1 MRQHDAIDDCALSV
15 REVRAGDTR
24 LIAYV
29 VWKNSPISL
38 SELREHL
45 RQQLPPYMVPQHL
58 EALGELPRTLNNK
71 LDRKALESLPLSES
85 SSLGKEEVRA
95 ATTATELKLLSI
107 WQEVI
112 NKPISN
118 INENFFDLGGHS
130 LLIAQIIHRVEMDM
144 SVQLKFSDLYEFA
157 DIESLAKK
165 IDQSQ
170 HTEQS
175 TITKRSENEP
185 ALLTLAQQRLWYLNQ
200 LEGSSTAYNLPSAFR
215 LKGKLNKLA
224 LNQAFQNLISRQEAL
239 SAEVIEIDSQP
250 HQRLRNISNFELSE
264 VSFADIDK
272 PIERE
277 LELKKR
283 LTVLQN
289 QVFDINHDIL
299 FKAELIIL
307 SEEESI
313 LFFMP
318 HHIIFDGWSFD
329 LFIHELS
336 ESYNAYCC
344 GINAQLPVLDYQFA
358 DYANWSR
365 LNSSQEDVEK
375 DVSYWVEHLQG
386 APNLDM
392 PLDRPRPETQDI
404 RGEQVS
410 FELPSDLLSRLN
422 GLALEKDVT
431 LFMVM
436 MASYCALLAKY
447 TDQEDL
453 VIATPMAD
461 RTKPGTEDLIGFFVN
476 ALVLRFRLSREMPF
490 LELLQQVKQQCLEGF
505 DHMRAP
511 FEKIVERLNPERDIS
526 RAPIY
531 QTSITYQDVSKR
543 EQVMGSGDHTI
554 NIKQCEIPSHDS
566 PLDLNIWFKKRGDSL
581 SGAIVYSTSL
591 FTEKTI
597 QGFRDHFLTILGQI
611 AQNPITRLCDIELLN
626 QSSSKQVMR
635 QCIGPAH
642 AWHEEQANAPRT
654 VGHYLHHQAQQF
666 AEKDAVIFEQ
676 EVLSYRQLDELSSQW
691 AQLLLEEHV
700 SVGDRVGLCL

>member
-1 MRQHDAIDDCALSV
+1 
-15 REVRAGDTR
+15 
-24 LIAYV
+24 
-29 VWKNSPISL
+29 PISL

-299 FKAELIIL
+299 F
-307 SEEESI
+307 
-313 LFFMP
+313 
-318 HHIIFDGWSFD
+318 
-329 LFIHELS
+329 
-336 ESYNAYCC
+336 
-344 GINAQLPVLDYQFA
+344 
-358 DYANWSR
+358 
-365 LNSSQEDVEK
+365 
-375 DVSYWVEHLQG
+375 
-386 APNLDM
+386 
-392 PLDRPRPETQDI
+392 
-404 RGEQVS
+404 
-410 FELPSDLLSRLN
+410 
-422 GLALEKDVT
+422 
-431 LFMVM
+431 
-436 MASYCALLAKY
+436 
-447 TDQEDL
+447 
-453 VIATPMAD
+453 
-461 RTKPGTEDLIGFFVN
+461 
-476 ALVLRFRLSREMPF
+476 
-490 LELLQQVKQQCLEGF
+490 
-505 DHMRAP
+505 
-511 FEKIVERLNPERDIS
+511 
-526 RAPIY
+526 
-531 QTSITYQDVSKR
+531 
-543 EQVMGSGDHTI
+543 
-554 NIKQCEIPSHDS
+554 
-566 PLDLNIWFKKRGDSL
+566 
-581 SGAIVYSTSL
+581 
-591 FTEKTI
+591 
-597 QGFRDHFLTILGQI
+597 
-611 AQNPITRLCDIELLN
+611 
-626 QSSSKQVMR
+626 
-635 QCIGPAH
+635 
-642 AWHEEQANAPRT
+642 
-654 VGHYLHHQAQQF
+654 
-666 AEKDAVIFEQ
+666 
-676 EVLSYRQLDELSSQW
+676 
-691 AQLLLEEHV
+691 
-700 SVGDRVGLCL
+700 